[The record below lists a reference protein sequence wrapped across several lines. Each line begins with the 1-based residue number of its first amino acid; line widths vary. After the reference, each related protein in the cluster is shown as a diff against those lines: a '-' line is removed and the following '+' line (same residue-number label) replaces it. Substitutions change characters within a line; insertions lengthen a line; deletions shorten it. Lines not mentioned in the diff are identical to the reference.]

1 MLSPVSARS
10 GREGHDVKSA
20 EVFLRADELT
30 MLNTAW
36 QVASEREAIRG
47 AARGLWEWTRYM
59 WAQCEQVIGEELGIV
74 VDTAAVLGV
83 IERSYA

>member
-1 MLSPVSARS
+1 MSARS

-47 AARGLWEWTRYM
+47 AARGLWEWTRYV
-59 WAQCEQVIGEELGIV
+59 WAERERALGEVLGIA
-74 VDTAAVLGV
+74 VDTAAVLGE
-83 IERSYA
+83 IERPYA